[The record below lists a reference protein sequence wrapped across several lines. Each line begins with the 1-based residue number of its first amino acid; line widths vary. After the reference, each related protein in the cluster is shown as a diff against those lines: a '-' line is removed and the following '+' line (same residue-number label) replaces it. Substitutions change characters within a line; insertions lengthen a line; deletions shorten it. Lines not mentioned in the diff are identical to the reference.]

1 MFLIKTMNMNI
12 DSYYPFDI
20 SEHTFSIPEQQPLS
34 QDLSYSDQ
42 ESNKAETLGIKCREF
57 IKYCVE
63 NKQNVKENEVQ
74 PPKIADAIGI
84 IIIFIYYRNK

>member
-1 MFLIKTMNMNI
+1 MNMNI
-12 DSYYPFDI
+12 DSYYTFDLS

-63 NKQNVKENEVQ
+63 NKQNAKQNELQ
-74 PPKIADAIGI
+74 PPKIANAIGI
-84 IIIFIYYRNK
+84 IIIFIYCRNE